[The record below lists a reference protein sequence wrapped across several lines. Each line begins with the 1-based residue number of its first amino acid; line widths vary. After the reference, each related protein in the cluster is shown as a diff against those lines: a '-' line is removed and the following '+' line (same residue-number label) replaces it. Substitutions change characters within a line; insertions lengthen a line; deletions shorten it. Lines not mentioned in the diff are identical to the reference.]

1 MGLVCHLVTL
11 HLQSFRLSL
20 LFRRAWFVCDVKDC
34 VPLSRNKV
42 AMIGGFPS
50 LWHSLFF
57 FMASQAGIHEYKI
70 PVKKQSFLTDRYS
83 TVFLILG
90 QHSRHQLRCN
100 PMHVQLI
107 CENSLTRSITN
118 SSLCT
123 EIVYGKTTILVDCRP
138 YLCQLWGGCCRAW
151 PTWSLIIS
159 SRSSVILETSKPLK
173 S

>member
-57 FMASQAGIHEYKI
+57 FHGVTGRYTWIQNTSQETVIPDRSLLHCFSDPGSTLSAPTSLQSDACSADLWEFADKIHNQFQPLHRDRVWYDDDPGWLP
-70 PVKKQSFLTDRYS
+70 PVPVPIMRGLLPCLAD
-83 TVFLILG
+83 LIA
-90 QHSRHQLRCN
+90 HH
-100 PMHVQLI
+100 
-107 CENSLTRSITN
+107 
-118 SSLCT
+118 
-123 EIVYGKTTILVDCRP
+123 
-138 YLCQLWGGCCRAW
+138 
-151 PTWSLIIS
+151 
-159 SRSSVILETSKPLK
+159 
-173 S
+173 